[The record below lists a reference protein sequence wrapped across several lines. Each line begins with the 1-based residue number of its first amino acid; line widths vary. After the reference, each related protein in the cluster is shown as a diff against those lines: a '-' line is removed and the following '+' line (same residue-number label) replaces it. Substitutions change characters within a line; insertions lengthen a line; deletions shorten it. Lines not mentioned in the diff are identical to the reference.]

1 MSSVGSLEA
10 TPSNNII
17 RTGVFKK
24 LKTSRKKFFVLRNE
38 TSEALA
44 RLEYYDSEKKFRAGV
59 PPKRSIPLR
68 TCFNIN
74 KKQDSK
80 HKFVIALYT
89 KDDCFSIVFDNEEE
103 MKVWLKDFLTLQ
115 HGEEILEGEILKPK
129 FEYVW
134 QVTLC
139 ERGLGAGRTGVYRL
153 CLTDKTVTLVKIDEP
168 IPTVIELSLASV
180 RSCGN
185 LKNFFFLEVGRMS
198 EIGAGEIW
206 FEADD
211 TNIALNIQT
220 TVSHRFKLARERS
233 KTTSST
239 EPSSDLQPKGRHRSA
254 SATESAKNSKKD
266 KPVKGSGIQ
275 AQDTSISEST
285 LTTPVTATCSSTNN
299 TGGGTNWSNLGNHQ
313 RTQSLPVTSAPA
325 TTTTTTTDNSSIYLT
340 NHHQKKSQGAP
351 GGGKCSFRE
360 RCDSMPTRPRT
371 SSEGT
376 HGNPSWGKPY
386 LVPFRN
392 NHLRDASHS
401 PPIGSPMSPPSD
413 STGSSYSLPD
423 EHDGHDI
430 MEYRHYS
437 TMTPEEVI
445 AEEDYPESP
454 RANNQSGDYLPMNF
468 HNNYTEMSIG
478 AASNSASMSSV
489 TSGTPSADLRLA
501 DYPLDKVFSYV
512 SADGDDTRPCRAY
525 SVGSKPP
532 DQLSSTPENA
542 RVRAFSVGSKTKK
555 YFNRVLVPTTHHHIP
570 GVKSSSAPLL
580 LPNSRTGSSHG
591 SINHNPMDDLMEMDF
606 SSNGTSR
613 SRSSTNASGSSANSC
628 NHRNSS
634 CNGTKGKFF
643 GFLEHFGVSIGDKKH
658 NNNTCNGY
666 VEMKPGRTVST
677 DSPYVDMSQGQR
689 LNHKD
694 LTAMH
699 DMAVAANSQ
708 PYYLDMSGN
717 NPNNDVPLVGHPYSP
732 YLDMSGST
740 TVKDNSP
747 YMDMSGSNAAA
758 NVATRDQ
765 YMDMTG
771 SSPVH
776 ASPRLNA
783 ITLHD
788 YIKQFGRNPLGE
800 NYRHDY
806 VDMNQQQRQRTNS
819 NTTTSSKSSAMSP
832 GAWTTDH
839 SHDYLDMSGKNTTK
853 RTNSFSSSPHFEATP
868 FDPIPE
874 GSARDTDGY
883 VDMTPGDFQDQRRT
897 STDSDYLNM
906 SGINLSSKNDKVRSQ
921 PIPIQTTAVKNSS
934 PMTISSLLGATRKLS
949 PPKMHLP
956 LSSYSSLPRQKTSSR
971 KSLQSQ
977 AGSSKDSS
985 LSSSVTTTPSSS
997 STMFPM
1003 SLNSPTSPLS
1013 ASSKPSSMK
1022 VPASVLNVPYKSNKK
1037 KPSEDYMMMDFDSK
1051 PVDDSAYVN
1060 YCPGPS
1066 QSMMRN
1072 SQSEG
1077 DYAVMKPGVFKSTTL
1092 PRVKTG
1098 MVSPGLASP
1107 LANVGLSDRQCFM
1120 PIREK
1125 DERMTSP
1132 KPGDVPEKTDDK
1144 SLETANMEFEDESRA
1159 YERLK
1164 SPAAKISRPNSS
1176 NSDQIKTGAV
1186 QRPAS
1191 TTGSEKIASRPSS
1204 VCSEGLAS
1212 RLGSNSSVY
1221 SSSSSTSTV
1230 VGVSTTNESEPQ
1242 TPRLHYASLDLGES
1256 TSDGKAL
1263 RTDPSDMV
1271 ENQVTGTFVYADID
1285 FVRSEELSKGP
1296 NAAATSAVKN

>member
-275 AQDTSISEST
+275 AQ
-285 LTTPVTATCSSTNN
+285 
-299 TGGGTNWSNLGNHQ
+299 G
-313 RTQSLPVTSAPA
+313 
-325 TTTTTTTDNSSIYLT
+325 
-340 NHHQKKSQGAP
+340 
-351 GGGKCSFRE
+351 FRE